1 MELTMPW
8 PPKLCSP
15 NARVHWGRKARAQK
29 ALKEAWFYQAK
40 EQGAQ
45 PIKADRLEVSLEFHC
60 PDRRA
65 RDMDNMLSSCKSGL
79 DGLAMALGVD
89 DSRWDIK
96 LSRAGTVGGFVK
108 VRVAK
113 IWRSNPALK
122 SVEG

>member
-15 NARVHWGRKARAQK
+15 NARVHWARKMRAQRS
-29 ALKEAWFYQAK
+29 LKEAWFFQAK

-45 PIKADRLEVSLEFHC
+45 QLKADRLEISLVFHC

-65 RDMDNMLSSCKSGL
+65 RDIDNMLSSCKSGL
-79 DGLAMALGVD
+79 DGLALALGVD

-96 LSRAGTVGGFVK
+96 ISRAETIGGFVK
-108 VRVAK
+108 VGVRQV
-113 IWRSNPALK
+113 WRKTLEA
-122 SVEG
+122 V